1 MESPLA
7 FPSRIPGKLA
17 ALIIAT
23 GALLT
28 VYVMG
33 CRLLVGNVF
42 IQVAE
47 IGLHLISVLL
57 SISVNWSIL
66 IAGIVSL

>member
-1 MESPLA
+1 MKSPLA

-33 CRLLVGNVF
+33 CRLLVGDIFV
-42 IQVAE
+42 QVAE
-47 IGLHLISVLL
+47 IGLHLISV
-57 SISVNWSIL
+57 
-66 IAGIVSL
+66 